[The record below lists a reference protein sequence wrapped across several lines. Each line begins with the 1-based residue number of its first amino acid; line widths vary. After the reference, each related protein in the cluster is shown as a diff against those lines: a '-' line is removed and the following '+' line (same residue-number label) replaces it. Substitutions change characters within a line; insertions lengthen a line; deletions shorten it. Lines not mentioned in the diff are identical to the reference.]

1 MAFPRNFVPEAIS
14 NMYPSSENIETNFPE
29 SNPCPSA

>member
-14 NMYPSSENIETNFPE
+14 NMYPSSENMETNF
-29 SNPCPSA
+29 SRI